1 MRAEYRRCQLLHFL
15 SVLLAIASIVLTF
28 LILFAGSKP
37 NFMEDYAI
45 FTVNTSLLPQTLFTL
60 GLTFSQLNTSRI

>member
-1 MRAEYRRCQLLHFL
+1 MRGSYHPCQLTHLL
-15 SVLLAIASIVLTF
+15 SVLLAAAAIVLTF

-45 FTVNTSLLPQTLFTL
+45 ITVDT
-60 GLTFSQLNTSRI
+60 GL